1 MIGSCLWQ
9 ILIFI
14 FALSLIG
21 VSFSLSKL
29 YVTDSLKRPSSLSN
43 FNFLFFFWVEIFRSL
58 ILNYTPN
65 IFLIFGV
72 VNFHFFIFSL
82 ISMFPLWIRIHF
94 KWLFLYVSLYITK
107 IKNKINQWKCIKKLL
122 NIKENTPNSNLKW
135 KIFF

>member
-9 ILIFI
+9 ILIFL
-14 FALSLIG
+14 FALLLIG

-43 FNFLFFFWVEIFRSL
+43 FNFLFFFWVEFFRSL
-58 ILNYTPN
+58 SLNFTPN

-107 IKNKINQWKCIKKLL
+107 IKNKINQYKCIKKLL
-122 NIKENTPNSNLKW
+122 NIKENTPNSNFKW